1 MRVLNRCVITSWLIR
16 CLVGVLATSFSS
28 LPQGSW
34 ADEPDLNAQKKAL
47 RNAEGV
53 VPFRGRSIDV
63 MGQLTAFPYDVYRW
77 EGSLR
82 HKKLVFLE
90 RRGGKQLVSVLD
102 LDRPGES
109 PATLDQSRLECD
121 RDWSRSLTFHW
132 KVRKRDGVVFLTADE
147 NNNEAFNLYRLDPV
161 TRAALRLTN
170 VAYITDFSFS
180 PDDSKIA
187 YIERMGKEG
196 ERCRLH
202 VLELETLS
210 DRVVAEDSQADRF
223 TWSNVSWQPEGKA
236 LVLTTLRDGDR
247 NRGNLTY
254 VSLAEKEIVQPRN
267 LTDPTVPRTFPEALK
282 HWYDPEQV
290 LIKSSESGVQNI
302 YRLNVQTGQQTRL
315 TDLTAD
321 VDFAE
326 VTTIGSV
333 RYLVVSVPSPLGT
346 TLYRYN
352 LSEDPTRRETVL
364 ESSSNIHV
372 MDLDG
377 DRILAKKTS
386 AVEPILVEEITL
398 ADAPATARRLAGLTE
413 EVERKVVHSEALPV
427 LFDTFEG
434 IEMPLRG
441 RKYRGKL
448 HGFLYMPKHPLPREQ
463 QLVMVQSFYGGE
475 NRFDP
480 DVQIWC
486 DAGLYVFSP
495 APRGSSLFTST
506 FEQANDGDLGGK
518 ETVDVMR
525 GAQFVSKKLG
535 IPPSRVGVYGHSH
548 GGYAT
553 LRQLTFPGAVD
564 GIRASFDW
572 GFGVSMSGFASI
584 KNEYDFSNIK
594 QWIVKEAGDP
604 SRAGVRQQW
613 EDRSPINHADQL
625 RARLLLIHGTADER
639 VPYSESQS
647 LYDRL
652 VTLGKK
658 PQVRLLPLEGTGH
671 VYTSD
676 EDRFRVYREIF
687 AFLESLP

>member
-1 MRVLNRCVITSWLIR
+1 
-16 CLVGVLATSFSS
+16 
-28 LPQGSW
+28 
-34 ADEPDLNAQKKAL
+34 
-47 RNAEGV
+47 
-53 VPFRGRSIDV
+53 
-63 MGQLTAFPYDVYRW
+63 MGQLTAFPYDVFRW

-102 LDRPGES
+102 LDHSGKS
-109 PATLDQSRLECD
+109 PATLNQSRLECD
-121 RDWSRSLTFHW
+121 RDWSRSLTFNW

-147 NNNEAFNLYRLDPV
+147 NNNEAFNLYRLDPA
-161 TRAALRLTN
+161 TRTALRLTD

-202 VLELETLS
+202 VLELETRG
-210 DRVVAEDSQADRF
+210 DRVVAEDSKADRF
-223 TWSNVSWQPEGKA
+223 TWSNVSWQPEGKS

-247 NRGNLTY
+247 NRGNLAY
-254 VSLAEKEIVQPRN
+254 VSLAEKATVQPRN
-267 LTDPTVPRTFPEALK
+267 LTDPTVPRTFPAALK
-282 HWYDPEQV
+282 HWFDPEQV

-302 YRLNVQTGQQTRL
+302 YRLHVHTGQQIRL
-315 TDLTAD
+315 TDLTSD

-352 LSEDPTRRETVL
+352 LSKDQPQRETVL

-377 DRILAKKTS
+377 DRVLVKKTS
-386 AVEPILVEEITL
+386 AVEPILVEELTL
-398 ADAPATARRLAGLTE
+398 TDAPATARQLAGLAE
-413 EVERKVVHSEALPV
+413 EVERKVVHSEVQPV
-427 LFDTFEG
+427 LFDTFDE

-441 RKYRGKL
+441 RTYRGKL
-448 HGFLYMPKHPLPREQ
+448 HGFLYVPKRPLPKEQ

-495 APRGSSLFTST
+495 APRGSSLFTAT

-518 ETVDVMR
+518 EIVDVMR
-525 GAQFVSKKLG
+525 AARFVSEKLG
-535 IPPSRVGVYGHSH
+535 IPSSRVGVYGHSH

-553 LRQLTFPGAVD
+553 LRQLTFPGSVD

-572 GFGVSMSGFASI
+572 SFGISMSGFASI
-584 KNEYDFSNIK
+584 KNQYDFSNIK

-604 SRAGVRQQW
+604 SRPSVRRQW

-625 RARLLLIHGTADER
+625 HARLLLVHGTADER
-639 VPYSESQS
+639 VPYSESKS
-647 LYDRL
+647 LFDRL
-652 VTLGKK
+652 TTLGKK
-658 PQVRLLPLEGTGH
+658 DQVRLLALEGTGH

-676 EDRFRVYREIF
+676 EDR
-687 AFLESLP
+687 